1 MDNVITFLVVIVF
14 LLIVYSYTTGKI
26 EKRKN
31 KKAEKKAG
39 RLLPAGKGPEQPDE
53 FLFSRVLI
61 FPLSTPEESDPE
73 SARSR
78 EVRLE
83 NRINRT
89 LREIADVDGH
99 DVKIESFLYCDFV
112 QDSFLLVIISCKRPH
127 VKDEG

>member
-1 MDNVITFLVVIVF
+1 MENVITFVVMIVF
-14 LLIVYSYTTGKI
+14 LLIVYSYATGRI

-31 KKAEKKAG
+31 GKAEKKAG
-39 RLLPAGKGPEQPDE
+39 RLAPVGKSTEQPDE
-53 FLFSRVLI
+53 FLFSRVLV
-61 FPLSTPEESDPE
+61 FPMNAAKVSDLESVRD
-73 SARSR
+73 R
-78 EVRLE
+78 EIRVE

-89 LREIADVDGH
+89 LREIEDVGGH